1 MPPAGAR
8 TLTGLEAVRGIA
20 SVAVVLYHAAR
31 HLHKNHSGAALAAIF
46 QFGHAGV
53 DLFFV
58 LSGFIIMFV
67 HFDDLGRPARLGHYV
82 QRRLT
87 RLMPTYWVALALTI
101 ALSMSGGHGLPPL
114 GRLLTSFTLL
124 PSHQEPLLGVAWTL
138 QYEIVFYALFCVLI
152 LDRVAGAVVVGLWL
166 IWIALAQVGL
176 GGSLPGSLSGIDN
189 LEFILGAAAAIWL
202 RRGSLSAPWPI
213 FATGLGLFAI
223 AAVCEDAGLLDG
235 YADSARAAYG
245 LPAAMIIIGLAEA
258 SRRGHVPGGHVP
270 GGHVPVPAL
279 LGRLGKASYSIYLF
293 QFVFIGVL
301 WKFELATGLAA
312 RLPVPINFAV
322 LSAAAVGGGVLLSAL
337 VEYPLMRMIR
347 GGRGKILADAPAG

>member
-1 MPPAGAR
+1 MPATGSR
-8 TLTGLEAVRGIA
+8 TLTGLEAVRGVA

-31 HLHKNHSGAALAAIF
+31 HLHKNHSGATLAAFF

-67 HFDDLGRPARLGHYV
+67 HFDDVGRPRRLGHYV

-87 RLMPTYWVALALTI
+87 RLLPAYWVALGLTV
-101 ALSMSGGHGLPPL
+101 ALSMGGGHGLPSL
-114 GRLLTSFTLL
+114 GRMLSSIALL

-152 LDRVAGAVVVGLWL
+152 LDRIAGAMAVGLWL
-166 IWIALAQVGL
+166 IWIALAQFGL

-202 RRGSLSAPWPI
+202 QRGSLAAPWPL
-213 FATGLGLFAI
+213 FAIGLGLFAI
-223 AAVCEDAGLLDG
+223 AALCEDAGLLDG
-235 YADSARAAYG
+235 YADSARAVYG
-245 LPAAMIIIGLAEA
+245 LPSAMIIAGLAEA
-258 SRRGHVPGGHVP
+258 SRS
-270 GGHVPVPAL
+270 GHVPVPAL
-279 LGRLGKASYSIYLF
+279 LRRLGKASYSIYLF
-293 QFVFIGVL
+293 QFVFIGLL
-301 WKFELATGLAA
+301 WKCELAAGLATWLPVPVNFVLLATG
-312 RLPVPINFAV
+312 AV
-322 LSAAAVGGGVLLSAL
+322 VGGLMLSTM

-347 GGRGKILADAPAG
+347 GERSKRLANAPAA